1 MVRRLGVGDCTAGEL
16 KDGLDMSLVAVL
28 KHLAVLE
35 QAGIVETEK
44 IGRTRKCRLR
54 PERLQLAEGWIDEAR
69 RFWSAS
75 LANLRVM
82 LEEEADHKDNR

>member
-1 MVRRLGVGDCTAGEL
+1 
-16 KDGLDMSLVAVL
+16 
-28 KHLAVLE
+28 
-35 QAGIVETEK
+35 
-44 IGRTRKCRLR
+44 
-54 PERLQLAEGWIDEAR
+54 LAEGWIDEAR